1 MPLGP
6 QFKLRWYIR
15 LLHMNSYSIKCHPAF
30 WKNSQNLGAGKHF
43 YPSGEVLKLFVLQH
57 ISEVGWSDCHYIQ
70 VSTRKCY
77 CTVERKRIYPVWG
90 FECRKAPMWFGY
102 IFCIL
107 NYLRTY
113 KLLCTPVWVFHI
125 IYFYCVN
132 EYRLQLA
139 FSSLKSLQ
147 KFQWSDNTSEYG
159 LQRKYICFDKL
170 LFLNPNQNFIE
181 FIMKSHWWILEVGCN
196 AILMSSP
203 QIHRPYII
211 GGYRH
216 WIIYKWN
223 Y

>member
-1 MPLGP
+1 M
-6 QFKLRWYIR
+6 
-15 LLHMNSYSIKCHPAF
+15 LLSKRIAKTLVQESF
-30 WKNSQNLGAGKHF
+30 F
-43 YPSGEVLKLFVLQH
+43 YPSGEVLKLVVLQH
-57 ISEVGWSDCHYIQ
+57 ISEVGWSDCHYIR

-77 CTVERKRIYPVWG
+77 CTVNGKRIYPIWG
-90 FECRKAPMWFGY
+90 SMTTKAAMWFAY
-102 IFCIL
+102 VFCIL

-113 KLLCTPVWVFHI
+113 KLLCIPVWVFHI
-125 IYFYCVN
+125 IYFYCVS

-139 FSSLKSLQ
+139 SSSLKGLQ

-159 LQRKYICFDKL
+159 FQRKCICFDKL

-203 QIHRPYII
+203 QIHGPYII

>member
-1 MPLGP
+1 MTVIIFKSVLGNATALSREKG
-6 QFKLRWYIR
+6 FI
-15 LLHMNSYSIKCHPAF
+15 
-30 WKNSQNLGAGKHF
+30 
-43 YPSGEVLKLFVLQH
+43 PSGAVWLQKLQCRL
-57 ISEVGWSDCHYIQ
+57 
-70 VSTRKCY
+70 
-77 CTVERKRIYPVWG
+77 CT
-90 FECRKAPMWFGY
+90 F
-102 IFCIL
+102 FCIL

-113 KLLCTPVWVFHI
+113 KLLCTPVWIFHI

-139 FSSLKSLQ
+139 FSSLKGLQ

-159 LQRKYICFDKL
+159 LQTKCICFDKL

-203 QIHRPYII
+203 QIHGPYII